1 MRGVLKFVT
10 AVNAVV
16 SFVIVTTSALPARAD
31 DGCAA
36 LGWSVQREKAWFAD
50 PKLTHRTSGARL
62 RRIDRAVTLTLEPVK
77 GVNFFLPPAIA
88 PDPGS
93 YAGEVTFFGVPKP
106 GLYEVTLSEGSHI
119 DVFENGMRI
128 KPAAMSSAPHCADAR
143 VSGRFDLGEGD
154 LVLVQVTDV
163 ASKSIKVAFAAVEG
177 N

>member
-1 MRGVLKFVT
+1 MRGLAKFVT
-10 AVNAVV
+10 AINTFV
-16 SFVIVTTSALPARAD
+16 SLAIIMACAPPARAD

-36 LGWSVQREKAWFAD
+36 LGWSVQREMAWFAD

-62 RRIDRAVTLTLEPVK
+62 RRIDRAVTLSLEPVK
-77 GVNFFLPPAIA
+77 RVNFFLPPAIA
-88 PDPGS
+88 PNPGS

-106 GLYEVTLSEGSHI
+106 GLYEVTLSEASHI

-163 ASKSIKVAFAAVEG
+163 AAKSIKVAFAAVEG